1 MCELLTVM
9 DPKIITVAL
18 NGLEN
23 ILKVGEEQRTKPN
36 PYAVMIEE
44 CYGLDKLEFLQSH
57 QNNDIYEK
65 AFSIIQKYFS
75 NDDED
80 LAVAPTTDNN
90 QFQFNADQSVPM
102 DGFQF

>member
-1 MCELLTVM
+1 MARNFLIATELTREDLVWFSSL
-9 DPKIITVAL
+9 PF
-18 NGLEN
+18 E
-23 ILKVGEEQRTKPN
+23 
-36 PYAVMIEE
+36 
-44 CYGLDKLEFLQSH
+44 GLDKLEFLQSH
-57 QNNDIYEK
+57 LNNDIYEK